1 MKTVNNIL
9 KNPNILTRF
18 RLLQLYAVDIFTKS
32 LNNNEPTLSKLINET
47 MLGTDTEEV
56 DESPEHMLGTL
67 FELKKEYEDYNRK
80 LNKIS
85 KIINL
90 QNRYAKILK
99 GIDDSIEIA
108 PNNIDELIDKNN
120 KLIDGISKLSIN
132 SFDEQ

>member
-1 MKTVNNIL
+1 MKTINNIL
-9 KNPNILTRF
+9 KNDDILTRF
-18 RLLQLYAVDIFTKS
+18 RLLQLWCVDTFTKS

-47 MLGTDTEEV
+47 MLNTDEI

-90 QNRYAKILK
+90 QNKYAKVLK
-99 GIDDSIEIA
+99 GIDESIELA
-108 PNNIDELIDKNN
+108 SNNIDELIAKNN
-120 KLIDGISKLSIN
+120 KLIEGISKLSIN
-132 SFDEQ
+132 SFDEQSN

>member
-9 KNPNILTRF
+9 KNDDILTRF
-18 RLLQLYAVDIFTKS
+18 RLLQLWCVDTFTKS
-32 LNNNEPTLSKLINET
+32 LKDNEPTLSKLINET
-47 MLGTDTEEV
+47 MLNTDEI

-90 QNRYAKILK
+90 QNKYAKILK

-108 PNNIDELIDKNN
+108 SNNVDELINKNN
-120 KLIDGISKLSIN
+120 KFIEGISKLSIA